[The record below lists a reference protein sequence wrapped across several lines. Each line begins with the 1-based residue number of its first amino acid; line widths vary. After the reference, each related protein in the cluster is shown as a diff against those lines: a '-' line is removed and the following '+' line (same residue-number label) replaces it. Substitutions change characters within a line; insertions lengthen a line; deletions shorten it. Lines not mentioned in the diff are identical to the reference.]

1 MPNASLA
8 RYQEQ
13 LERQHQEVRRYLP
26 DLLMRLVKSLGIPLF
41 AALIMATAGGVL
53 IARVLPSSTT
63 SIILLGI
70 NIVILYYG
78 WQTLNKRYQTTA
90 LFLAYTQSSR
100 DRRILRDLLAQSTS
114 TPEGLQQASTSYQQ
128 SAQQFINAMR
138 QAGAQATPQ

>member
-100 DRRILRDLLAQSTS
+100 DRRILRDLLAQNTS